1 MRYAVIGT
9 GAMGG
14 LFGGMLAHAG
24 FDVHFLFRSDYN
36 DVKEK
41 GFTVKSILGNFTL
54 KNVNAYNST
63 EDMPKCDVIL
73 VCMKTIYE
81 DRIPALIKPILK
93 PDSFVILIQNGIN
106 MEKFVSEQLP
116 DGVGMAGGMVM
127 ASVTKTAPGEIT
139 HTNFGTIT
147 VGLYRGNDNI
157 LKAFCNDINT
167 TGLKAVHSTDYTTER
182 WRKLVWNMPFNGLS
196 VALDAST
203 KEIMDNP
210 ESRRLA
216 YNIMLE
222 VVEAAQANGAKLTV
236 AYADEMMKA
245 TDSMIPYKPSM
256 YVDYAHHRPMEIQYI
271 YTEVI
276 KSAKSKGVAVPN
288 IEALE
293 KRLLLI
299 DQNSR
304 FGS

>member
-24 FDVHFLFRSDYN
+24 FDVHFLFRSDYK
-36 DVKEK
+36 DVKEN
-41 GFTVKSILGNFTL
+41 GFTVKSILGDFTL

-63 EDMPKCDVIL
+63 DDMPKCDVIL

-116 DGVGMAGGMVM
+116 ESVGMAGGMVM

-147 VGLYRGNDNI
+147 VALYRGNDDI

-167 TGLKAVHSTDYTTER
+167 TGLKAVHSTDYITER

-196 VALDAST
+196 VALDATT
-203 KEIMDNP
+203 KDIMSNP
-210 ESRRLA
+210 ESRKLA
-216 YNIMLE
+216 YDIMLE
-222 VVEAAQANGAKLTV
+222 VVKAAQANGAKLTT
-236 AYADEMMKA
+236 AYADEMMTA
-245 TDSMIPYKPSM
+245 TDGMVPYKPSM
-256 YVDYAHHRPMEIQYI
+256 YVDYARKKPMEIKYI

-276 KSAKSKGVAVPN
+276 NSAKSKGVDTPN

-293 KRLLLI
+293 KKLKSIESNLI
-299 DQNSR
+299 
-304 FGS
+304 